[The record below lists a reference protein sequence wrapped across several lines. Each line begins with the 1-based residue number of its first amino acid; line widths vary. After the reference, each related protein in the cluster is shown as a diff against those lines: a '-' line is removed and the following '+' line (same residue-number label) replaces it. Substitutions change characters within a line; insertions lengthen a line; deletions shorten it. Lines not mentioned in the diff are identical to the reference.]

1 MDFAEF
7 IGANRHTIAIAQ
19 SYFGGVSVDI
29 RFRLR
34 LTGLPS
40 TVAIGGFASAKQC
53 HLKILTTLYNFWH
66 RLIDITNFEK
76 PLCFIVSR
84 ICFDRNCSP
93 GLLWWS
99 SLQTFGGKGEPN
111 FISSG
116 SKIIKRLWH
125 RQYVL
130 FITERTIC
138 LVLGPPAALYRP

>member
-53 HLKILTTLYNFWH
+53 HLMKH
-66 RLIDITNFEK
+66 EDQS
-76 PLCFIVSR
+76 LCFR
-84 ICFDRNCSP
+84 
-93 GLLWWS
+93 
-99 SLQTFGGKGEPN
+99 
-111 FISSG
+111 FIN
-116 SKIIKRLWH
+116 
-125 RQYVL
+125 
-130 FITERTIC
+130 T
-138 LVLGPPAALYRP
+138 

>member
-53 HLKILTTLYNFWH
+53 HLKMANLQ
-66 RLIDITNFEK
+66 K
-76 PLCFIVSR
+76 A
-84 ICFDRNCSP
+84 FDDTM
-93 GLLWWS
+93 G
-99 SLQTFGGKGEPN
+99 
-111 FISSG
+111 
-116 SKIIKRLWH
+116 
-125 RQYVL
+125 
-130 FITERTIC
+130 
-138 LVLGPPAALYRP
+138 AD

>member
-53 HLKILTTLYNFWH
+53 HLKTISISIHFKVDGVLYIN
-66 RLIDITNFEK
+66 NPEFENY
-76 PLCFIVSR
+76 L
-84 ICFDRNCSP
+84 
-93 GLLWWS
+93 
-99 SLQTFGGKGEPN
+99 GKMYP
-111 FISSG
+111 I
-116 SKIIKRLWH
+116 
-125 RQYVL
+125 
-130 FITERTIC
+130 
-138 LVLGPPAALYRP
+138 AL

>member
-53 HLKILTTLYNFWH
+53 HLKMIIIYAPIKILAYW
-66 RLIDITNFEK
+66 K
-76 PLCFIVSR
+76 V
-84 ICFDRNCSP
+84 
-93 GLLWWS
+93 
-99 SLQTFGGKGEPN
+99 
-111 FISSG
+111 
-116 SKIIKRLWH
+116 
-125 RQYVL
+125 
-130 FITERTIC
+130 
-138 LVLGPPAALYRP
+138 